1 MKMKAMLASL
11 VLFMTAAASS
21 ASDPNLGTWKLSES
35 KSRFSATAAKNR
47 TVVYKAEGD
56 QVNVA
61 IDGIDAQGQPAHN
74 EWTGKFDGKDYAI
87 VGDPTATTRCYRK
100 IDGQTTEF
108 TNKKNG
114 KVTLRG
120 RIVVTADGKSRTV
133 TGSGTEASG
142 RKIKFTA
149 VYEKESSN

>member
-11 VLFMTAAASS
+11 ALFITAASF

-35 KSRFSATAAKNR
+35 KSRFSATAGKNL
-47 TVVYKAEGD
+47 TVVYKAEGG
-56 QVNVA
+56 QVNVS

-74 EWTGKFDGKDYAI
+74 EWTGKFDGKDYA
-87 VGDPTATTRCYRK
+87 VAGDPTATTRSYRK
-100 IDGQTTEF
+100 IDGQTSEF
-108 TNKKNG
+108 INKKNG

-120 RIVVTADGKSRTV
+120 RIVVAADGKSRTI
-133 TGSGTEASG
+133 TGSGTDASG

-149 VYEKESSN
+149 VYEKESGN